1 MIKNEIILQ
10 GRNLD
15 KLISEAETELNSS
28 RDNIEI
34 EIIEENK
41 TLLGVNYKI
50 KAFLITESK
59 MEKIEKIIDDIHE
72 NWESTIS
79 DITTEEEI
87 TDKELFEHKSINDD
101 LDNDIDIE
109 KEVID
114 CSYEISVSQDGM
126 EAYLT
131 VIPPIGGKEMNMD
144 DIYEQLSIKNIKNGI
159 LEQEIEAIVNN
170 KEYNNKKLIAKGTPP
185 INGKDAT
192 LQYHFDT
199 SSERKVC
206 ISDDGKVDFR
216 ELSLIKNVKEN
227 QILVTMIP
235 ETKGVNG
242 KNVYDEEVQAKDG
255 KKINLPRGK
264 NVSPT
269 EDGLR
274 LISSTNGEVKLIDN
288 KVSVFSVYEV
298 NSNVDNTTGNIRFIG
313 KVIVRGNV
321 LTGFTIEADE
331 DVEIYGVVEGAQIYS
346 KGNIVLHRGIQGMNR
361 GELRCD
367 GDLIAKF
374 IENSTVHA
382 KGNIQTEAI
391 MHSNI
396 YCGKKLTVKGKK
408 GLLVGGEVRVSEE
421 ITAKIIGSPMATVT
435 DIEVGTNPEM
445 RNKYDSH
452 KKEIANAIDNLHK
465 LTQAV
470 DLLTKIGRSTEL
482 TEEKKVLLSKSIMMK
497 LQMQNKIEKLKSEI
511 SYLESYIEEI
521 SNGKIKVEGV
531 VFPGTKVTIGSNSLY
546 IKDQIQYVTFYRYG
560 GEIKIGSFER

>member
-1 MIKNEIILQ
+1 MIKKEIILQ

-15 KLISEAETELNSS
+15 KLISEAETELSSS
-28 RDNIEI
+28 RDSIEI

-50 KAFLITESK
+50 KAFLKTESK
-59 MEKIEKIIDDIHE
+59 MKKIEKIIDDIQD
-72 NWESTIS
+72 NWESKIS
-79 DITTEEEI
+79 DIITEEES
-87 TDKELFEHKSINDD
+87 TDKELFEYKSINHD
-101 LDNDIDIE
+101 LDNDIDAQ

-114 CSYEISVSQDGM
+114 CGYEISISQDGM
-126 EAYLT
+126 GAYLT
-131 VIPPIGGKEMNMD
+131 VIPPIGGKEINLD
-144 DIYEQLSIKNIKNGI
+144 DIYEQLSIKNIKYGI
-159 LEQEIEAIVNN
+159 LEKEIEAIVNN
-170 KEYNNKKLIAKGTPP
+170 KGYNNEKLIAKGTPP
-185 INGKDAT
+185 INGKDAS

-199 SSERKVC
+199 SNESKVC

-264 NVSPT
+264 NVSLT
-269 EDGLR
+269 EDGLS
-274 LISSTNGEVKLIDN
+274 LISSINGEVKLIDN

-391 MHSNI
+391 MHSKI

-421 ITAKIIGSPMATVT
+421 ITAKVIGSPMATVT

-445 RNKYDSH
+445 RNKYDNH
-452 KKEIANAIDNLHK
+452 KKELTNATDNFHK

-482 TEEKKVLLSKSIMMK
+482 TEEKKALLSKSIMMK